1 MPKQGFPCIGLE
13 IGLGHILGDISFL
26 DIDMMASLS
35 IGIWNW
41 IWVYLRS
48 CICSK
53 MSKLGFPCIGLEIG
67 LGHILC
73 VISFLDIDIMAGLS
87 IGIWKWIGVYMRS
100 CICSKMLKLGFPC
113 IGLEIGLG
121 HILCIISF
129 LDIDMIWYDMI
140 SYDKICKPK
149 YWDLELDW
157 GLSEVLPIFKD
168 VKTVFFVACNGK
180 SRSHFFCWYIWIS
193 VFTLIYIFF
202 LIKRMP
208 YCIL

>member
-73 VISFLDIDIMAGLS
+73 VISFLDIDIMAGLR

-129 LDIDMIWYDMI
+129 LDIDMIWYDII

-168 VKTVFFVACNGK
+168 VETVFFVDCNGK

-193 VFTLIYIFF
+193 VFTLIYISFW
-202 LIKRMP
+202 
-208 YCIL
+208 